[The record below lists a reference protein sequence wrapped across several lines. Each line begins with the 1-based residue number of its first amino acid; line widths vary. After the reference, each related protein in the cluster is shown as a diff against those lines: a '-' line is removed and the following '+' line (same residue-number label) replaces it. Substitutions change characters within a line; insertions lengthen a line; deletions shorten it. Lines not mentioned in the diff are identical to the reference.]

1 MRSIPIPFINIPP
14 QPSRKKLG
22 LLRYSRHIL
31 IVALSVVLWWSPLI
45 AKGNTLPVVRIAIL
59 YDGPHSDFGLG
70 EIFRKQLIQKEI
82 LSLTKGEFKVKFPPS
97 VQFHGGWSLKKIRK
111 ALDTL
116 LEDPSV
122 DMILTLGL
130 LSSNEAVQRSTF
142 SKPVMAPFII
152 DSALQGISPKK
163 RRGQIPN
170 LNYLTLSESFE
181 QNLQAFKEIVP
192 VKNLVLLQD
201 ASILKAVPNL
211 QKTVERVAKN
221 HQVVVHPIYVTT
233 SMDNIWSQLP
243 PNTQGVYVAPLF
255 RLPIPEFDRLV
266 QGLIDRKLPSFS
278 MLGLEEV
285 ERGIMAG
292 VSSKLNHIGF
302 SRRVALRVHRMLL
315 GETGRKVPLAVDH
328 GTQLTINMSTARAI
342 NVWPNFRVLT
352 EAELIHEESENIGR
366 QLSLYSVVREA
377 AQVNLDLAA
386 ADRAVAAG
394 IGAVQNARSSLL
406 PQINI
411 GSSGNLI
418 DSDRAEGGFGNTPE
432 KSMFARGSF
441 EQLLYSD
448 KAWTNYTVEQRRQE
462 GRQASRRQIEL
473 EVTQAAALGYLNVL
487 KTQTIERIV
496 KENLKLTRSNL
507 ELARVREQ
515 VGVAARDEV
524 FRWESEIAR
533 GRIEV
538 LDAQAQRQ
546 QAAIGL
552 NRILYHPLEE
562 PFTTAEAD
570 LHDPFLFYHID
581 RMFVYIDN
589 PKNFQVFRDF
599 QVREGFRL
607 APELKR
613 LQASISAQQRILV
626 NAQRNFWVPD
636 LVLKSDVSQRIAQGG
651 DGQQPPISGF
661 DTQDRTTWN
670 VELGLS
676 FPLFEGGAK
685 DATQTNAL
693 ETLRKLQLERESRV
707 GRIEERIR
715 AANFNAGASSASIRL
730 SREAYEAARKNLIL
744 VRDQYSSGI
753 VDIIKLLNSQNAA
766 LVANLDAANAVY
778 NFLIDII
785 TIHRATGSFAY
796 FESAEGLESWY
807 QRLQDYFQEKGIN
820 IDNES
825 AQSPFK

>member
-1 MRSIPIPFINIPP
+1 M
-14 QPSRKKLG
+14 
-22 LLRYSRHIL
+22 
-31 IVALSVVLWWSPLI
+31 VLSAVLWWYPLHN
-45 AKGNTLPVVRIAIL
+45 AKANSLPVVRIAVL
-59 YDGPHSDFGLG
+59 YDGPHSDLGIG
-70 EIFRKQLIQKEI
+70 EIFRKQLIQKEV
-82 LSLTKGEFKVKFPPS
+82 LSLTKGEFDVQFPSS
-97 VQFHGGWSLKKIRK
+97 VQFHGGWSLPKIRK

-116 LEDPSV
+116 LKDPSV

-130 LSSNEAVQRSTF
+130 LSSNEAVQRSEF
-142 SKPVMAPFII
+142 SKPVIAPFIT
-152 DSALQGISPKK
+152 DADLQGISLRK
-163 RRGQIPN
+163 RRGQVSN
-170 LNYLTLSESFE
+170 FSYLTISESFE
-181 QNLQAFKEIVP
+181 RNLQAFQEIVP
-192 VKNLVLLQD
+192 IKNLVLLND
-201 ASILKAVPNL
+201 EAILKIGNHV
-211 QKTVERVAKN
+211 QKKIDQIAKKN
-221 HQVVVHPIYVTT
+221 HLVIRSIYVTN
-233 SMDNIWSQLP
+233 SVDPIWSQLP
-243 PNTQGVYVAPLF
+243 PNTQGVYVGPLF
-255 RLPIPEFDRLV
+255 RLPNSEFDRLV

-278 MLGLEEV
+278 RLGQEEV

-292 VSSKLNHIGF
+292 LSSKLNHIGF

-315 GETGRKVPLAVDH
+315 GESKRKIPLTVDH
-328 GTQLTINMSTARAI
+328 GEQLTINMATARAI
-342 NVWPNFRVLT
+342 NVWPSFRVLT
-352 EAELIHEESENIGR
+352 EAELLHEESENIGR
-366 QLSLYSVVREA
+366 QLSLYAVVREA

-406 PQINI
+406 PQITI

-432 KSMFARGSF
+432 KSMFATGSF

-462 GRQASRRQIEL
+462 VRQAGRRQIEL
-473 EVTQAAALGYLNVL
+473 DVIQAAALGYLNVL
-487 KTQTIERIV
+487 KTKTIERIV
-496 KENLKLTRSNL
+496 KENLRLTRSNL

-538 LDAQAQRQ
+538 LDARAQRQ

-562 PFTTAEAD
+562 PFTTAEAG
-570 LHDPFLFYHID
+570 LQDPFLFHNID
-581 RMFVYIDN
+581 RIFVYIDN
-589 PKNFQVFRDF
+589 PKNFQIFRDF

-607 APELKR
+607 APELQG
-613 LQASISAQQRILV
+613 LQARIAAQQRRLL
-626 NAQRNFWVPD
+626 NAERQFWAPD
-636 LVLKSDVSQRIAQGG
+636 LVLKSDVSQRVAQGG
-651 DGQQPPISGF
+651 DGQQPPIAGF
-661 DTQDRTTWN
+661 DDQDRTNWN
-670 VELGLS
+670 VELGLT

-693 ETLRKLQLERESRV
+693 ETLRRLQLERESRT

-715 AANFNAGASSASIRL
+715 AANFEAGASSASIRL
-730 SREAYEAARKNLIL
+730 SREAYDAARKNLIL

-766 LVANLDAANAVY
+766 LVANLDAANAAY

-785 TIHRATGSFAY
+785 NIHRATGSFSY
-796 FESAEGLESWY
+796 FESAESLEGWY
-807 QRLQDYFQEKGIN
+807 QRLKDYFQEKGIN
-820 IDNES
+820 TDNEI